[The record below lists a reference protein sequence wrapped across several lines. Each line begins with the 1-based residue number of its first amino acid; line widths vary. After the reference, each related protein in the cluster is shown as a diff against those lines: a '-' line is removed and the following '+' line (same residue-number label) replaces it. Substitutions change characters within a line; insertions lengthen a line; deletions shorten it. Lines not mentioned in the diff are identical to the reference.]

1 MITRPRTERLHLRS
15 GLCLIAAALLLP
27 SAALAQ
33 QAATGVVFEDTNR
46 NGVRDRGEPTIP
58 GVLVSNGLEVV
69 KTNAQGR
76 WSLPVHSDNEVFF
89 VIKPAGFD
97 VKTDKLNLPRFY
109 YLHCPNGSDDETF
122 NYKGIA
128 PTGPLPESID
138 FPLYRAAS
146 DSDTFTVALVADPQ
160 AYSEQEVSFYAR
172 DVIPEMAG
180 AEIAF
185 GIALGDL
192 VGDYLDLLE
201 PYNKMNA
208 LAGFRWHNVI
218 GNHDMNFMSPDDAN
232 SAETFK
238 RIYGPTDYA
247 FQQGKATFIILDNII
262 WNGFNGR
269 RGDGFPRTNNY
280 VGGLTDR
287 QIAFVGNLLEHVP
300 TDNLVVLST
309 HIPLSGEDPH
319 RVPQLS
325 DLMRVMSKH
334 PNTLSLSGH
343 THKQEHMFYGSEHG
357 YNPPNGAEHHHYNV
371 GTASGTWWRGMPD
384 QRGIPHAMM
393 RDGTPS
399 GWAKLNIKGNT
410 YSIRYKASSFPDSY
424 QMNVHAP
431 DFAVGG
437 ETFLVNVFNGSSK
450 TKVEFRVG
458 TGGGWT
464 PMTLSPQPDP
474 LYAKIVELD
483 QTQVRGRGLNRPEVS
498 SHIWEARLPAA
509 LPVGAHW
516 LEVRATD
523 MFGQVDVSRYPFRAV
538 TPETMPETIWPT
550 VRQPAPAAR

>member
-1 MITRPRTERLHLRS
+1 MKRTVPNFLHRRASL
-15 GLCLIAAALLLP
+15 GLIALTLLMP
-27 SAALAQ
+27 ASALAQ
-33 QAATGVVFEDTNR
+33 QTASGVVYEDTNR

-58 GVLVSNGLEVV
+58 NVLVSNGLEVT

-76 WSLPVHSDNEVFF
+76 WALPVHSDNEIFF
-89 VIKPAGFD
+89 VIKPSGYD
-97 VKTDKLNLPRFY
+97 THTDELNLPRFY
-109 YLHCPNGSDDETF
+109 YLHSPNGSADDNF

-138 FPLYRAAS
+138 FPLYRSANH
-146 DSDTFTVALVADPQ
+146 SDTFTVALVADPQ
-160 AYSEQEVSFYAR
+160 PYTEQEVSFYAR
-172 DVIPEMAG
+172 DVIPEMAS
-180 AEIAF
+180 ENIAF

-201 PYNKMNA
+201 PYNKMNS

-262 WNGFNGR
+262 WNGFNGYR
-269 RGDGFPRTNNY
+269 ADGFPRTNNY
-280 VGGLTDR
+280 VGGLTDN
-287 QIAFVGNLLEHVP
+287 QLTFVRNLLQHVP

-309 HIPLSGEDPH
+309 HIPLEGEAPH
-319 RVPQLS
+319 NTPQLPE
-325 DLMRVMSKH
+325 LMRAMSKH
-334 PNTLSLSGH
+334 PRTLSLSGH
-343 THKQEHMFYGSEHG
+343 THVQQHMFFGSEQG

-399 GWAKLNIKGNT
+399 GWAKLHISGNT
-410 YSIRYKASSFPDSY
+410 YTIRYKPSSFPDSY

-431 DFAVGG
+431 DFALGG
-437 ETFLVNVFNGSSK
+437 ETFLVNVFNGSPK
-450 TKVEFRVG
+450 TTVEFRVG
-458 TGGGWT
+458 TSGDWT
-464 PMTLSPQPDP
+464 PMAHAPQIDP

-483 QTQVRGRGLNRPEVS
+483 QTQVRGRGLNRGQIS
-498 SHIWEARLPAA
+498 THIWEGKLPAN

-523 MFGQVDVSRYPFRAV
+523 MFGQVDTSRFPFRAV
-538 TPETMPETIWPT
+538 TADTMPETIWPT
-550 VRQPAPAAR
+550 LPATPAAR